1 MSRTPKVVVGID
13 PGYATQGIAVIQL
26 HPTPRVVALHASVTD
41 NQYDQNTRSVWQI
54 EKAKEILTPYAS
66 YGMTIQGLL
75 MLEEFHA
82 SAYGKSPPMNAY
94 YRGWYD
100 CVFRERLASKFQSAV
115 TIHPLHVRLWSG
127 HFDKTPKKAE
137 ASTPEETLSFL
148 LKIAPNLF
156 DGQLRDQLKIDCLG
170 KKQTAKACLIHAA
183 DALVMAVMGMIAY
196 VKPEWSRGR
205 TPRQQ
210 AWIQKIHETYP
221 PNSLQEEGGV
231 R

>member
-1 MSRTPKVVVGID
+1 MPRIPSLIVGLD
-13 PGYATQGIAVIQL
+13 PGYATQGLAVIDL
-26 HPTPRVVALHASVTD
+26 KPTPRVVAFAASATD
-41 NQYDQNTRSVWQI
+41 NQYDQDYRSRWQM
-54 EKAKEILTPYAS
+54 EKAFEVLAPFAS
-66 YGMTIQGLL
+66 YGMNLPGMLV
-75 MLEEFHA
+75 LEEFHA

-100 CVFRERLASKFQSAV
+100 CIFREKLAAKFQSAITV
-115 TIHPLHVRLWSG
+115 HPMHVRLWSG
-127 HFDKTPKKAE
+127 KFDKTPKKAE
-137 ASTPEETLSFL
+137 ASTPEETLAFL

-170 KKQTAKACLIHAA
+170 KKQTAKALLVHAV
-183 DALVMAVMGMIAY
+183 DALVMAVMGVAAY
-196 VKPEWSRGR
+196 VNSDWGRGR

-221 PNSLQEEGGV
+221 PSALQDSGGS